1 MPNENSFLEK
11 ALLVQVETT
20 KVRRILN
27 FENSFEEFRDLARS
41 AGANVLEEIKGKQEL
56 ASPRYFIQKGK
67 LEEIKQAVHKNKIG
81 LVIFNHALSPSQER
95 NIERYLKARV
105 LDRTGLILDIFAR
118 RAFSHIGKLQ
128 VELAQLSHLSTRLVR
143 GWSHLERQKGGIGL
157 RGPGETQLETD
168 RRLIGNRIKALKK
181 KLTKSH
187 NQKSLNRYA
196 RKKGKN
202 KIVALVG
209 YTNAGKTTL
218 FNALTGGDE
227 YQADQLFATLDSVT
241 RKNLSPGSRAILF
254 TDTVGFISEI
264 PTELIESFKT
274 TLDDLRSADLL
285 IHLVDIND
293 PEKDLKQKEVSRI
306 LKDLNVD
313 KIPQLLVNNKI
324 DYLSEKKQQELEFQ
338 HPEELFISAE
348 KNIGIEPLK
357 EKILERISNG
367 LFKGW
372 VADLLVDQVEF
383 SDLILVSKTDLV
395 DAQNLKKLI
404 AIIKTLN
411 TKAKIIPIIKGEVEL
426 DEVLNTGLF
435 DFEEAQKAPGW
446 LKEMRGEH
454 SISHQASAARAKLYE
469 EGCVCDEVIKDN
481 EWHLKLSIGNDLLT
495 DYLNSSQLKILHDE
509 NQQSLEV
516 GEPGRT

>member
-41 AGANVLEEIKGKQEL
+41 AGANV
-56 ASPRYFIQKGK
+56 

-181 KLTKSH
+181 KLSKSH

-274 TLDDLRSADLL
+274 TLDDLKSADLL

-293 PEKDLKQKEVSRI
+293 PEKDLKQKEVTRI
-306 LKDLNVD
+306 LKDLNVE

-324 DYLSEKKQQELEFQ
+324 DYLSENKQQELEFQ

-348 KNIGIEPLK
+348 KNIGIELLK

-372 VADLLVDQVEF
+372 V
-383 SDLILVSKTDLV
+383 T
-395 DAQNLKKLI
+395 
-404 AIIKTLN
+404 
-411 TKAKIIPIIKGEVEL
+411 
-426 DEVLNTGLF
+426 
-435 DFEEAQKAPGW
+435 
-446 LKEMRGEH
+446 
-454 SISHQASAARAKLYE
+454 ISHQASATRAKLYE
-469 EGCVCDEVIKDN
+469 EGCVRDEVTKDN
-481 EWHLKLSIGNDLLT
+481 EWHLKLNIGNDLLT

-509 NQQSLEV
+509 NQQPLEV